1 MPDKV
6 RSYVANYNTRQFILL
21 AATCKTFTQYPSNKQ
36 SFNSEDLAHSSLMQ
50 CADKRSYHSEI

>member
-1 MPDKV
+1 MLLTTIQG
-6 RSYVANYNTRQFILL
+6 NLFFI

-36 SFNSEDLAHSSLMQ
+36 SFNSEDLAYSSLMQ